1 MARNRSPKNAHLPP
15 NLYCRKGYYSYRN
28 PETGIEYGI
37 GRNKAEAVNEAIS
50 ANLFIYGKKES
61 LINRMASNDAI
72 KFHDWIDR
80 FGEIILLRDL
90 KKKTLDDYQGRLK
103 RIKNSFNNVPLSE
116 IKTKDIADYINNIV
130 SDGNITTARLMRSI
144 LKDMFNEAMSDG
156 VIDFNPVVAT
166 RVPRN
171 KIARTRLSGS
181 DYIQIY
187 NTAVEHCQ
195 PWVSMSMDLAILTGQ
210 RSGDIRKLK
219 WNDIYDGYLWIEQ
232 EKTGTKIAIPLTIS
246 NNIANKTLQSV
257 LDRCKHELNGKEFV
271 LVSQKGDM
279 LADKTIGKAFSL
291 ARSKSGLSW
300 EGSPPTFHEIRSL
313 ASRVYG
319 NEKSNEFAN
328 QLLGHKSMDMTR
340 MYQDDRGLSWKK
352 IEI

>member
-1 MARNRSPKNAHLPP
+1 MARNRNPKNAHLPP

-50 ANLFIYGKKES
+50 ANLFVYGKKET
-61 LINRMASNDAI
+61 LRDKISNDSVV

-80 FGEIILLRDL
+80 FNKIIINRDL
-90 KKKTLDDYQGRLK
+90 KKRTLDDYQGRLK
-103 RIKNSFNNVPLSE
+103 RIKNSFNNIPLHE

-156 VIDFNPVVAT
+156 VVDFNPVIAT

-171 KIARTRLSGS
+171 KIARTRLSEN
-181 DYIQIY
+181 DYLIIY
-187 NTAVEHCQ
+187 QSAIDHCQ
-195 PWVSMSMDLAILTGQ
+195 PWVSLSMDLAILTGQ

-219 WNDIYDGYLWIEQ
+219 WDDVHDGFLWIEQ
-232 EKTGTKIAIPLTIS
+232 EKTGTKIAIPLNIS
-246 NNIANKTLQSV
+246 NSVAKKTLQYV
-257 LDRCKHELNGKEFV
+257 LDKSKNVMNGKESV

-313 ASRVYG
+313 ASRIYG
-319 NEKSNEFAN
+319 AEKSNEFAN